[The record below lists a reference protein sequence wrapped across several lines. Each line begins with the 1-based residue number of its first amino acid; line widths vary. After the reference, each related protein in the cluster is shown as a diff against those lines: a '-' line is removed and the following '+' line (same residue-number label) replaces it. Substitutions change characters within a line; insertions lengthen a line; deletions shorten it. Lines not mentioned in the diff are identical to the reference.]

1 MRKRKHKIFLVD
13 DDELITTMLTRALE
27 KEGYT
32 VRTETHTNKIVNK
45 IRAWSPDI
53 LLLDVRLP
61 DISGIDILMEL
72 MNADATIPVVMLT
85 ADDTAETSV
94 RAMKLGAADYLTK
107 PFNMDEVK
115 IVIRNILESVKLK
128 EEVGYLKKRYSE
140 EIDTNF
146 IGEDGAIKKL
156 ILEVEQV
163 AKAGVSTILITGES
177 GTGKELLARYIY
189 NVMYQDGY
197 PPFIRV
203 NCSALPETL
212 LETELFGYFKGAFTD
227 AKKDKKGL
235 FELSDRGCILLDEI
249 GEMQLGLQSKLLRVL
264 EERKIRRVGG
274 KDEIPVV
281 VTVIATTNQDLAR
294 KVEED
299 SFRLD
304 LFYRLNT
311 FNLHIVPLRNRKEDI
326 PLLARHFLSLFT
338 KKYNKKDLK
347 GLSREAD
354 ELLRAYPWPGN
365 VRELKNVIERI
376 VVLKCTDE
384 ILPEHLPFE
393 IMNQSESAS
402 KGFADRFI
410 LPDSGIVLDDVEKDL
425 IEQALQKSQNNKTLA
440 AKLLG
445 ISYDTLRY
453 QIKKYG
459 L

>member
-1 MRKRKHKIFLVD
+1 MKSQHKIFLVD
-13 DDELITTMLTRALE
+13 DDELIITMLTRALE

-32 VRTETHTNKIVNK
+32 VRAETHTDHIVNK
-45 IRAWSPDI
+45 IRAWSPDL

-61 DISGIDILMEL
+61 DISGIDILKEL
-72 MNADATIPVVMLT
+72 MGAGAAIPVVMLT

-94 RAMKLGAADYLTK
+94 KAMKLGAVDYLTK
-107 PFNMDEVK
+107 PFNMEEVK
-115 IVIRNILESVKLK
+115 IVIRNIIESVKLK
-128 EEVGYLKKRYSE
+128 EEAGYLKKRFSE
-140 EIDTNF
+140 EIKTNF
-146 IGEDGAIKKL
+146 IGEDRTIKKL

-203 NCSALPETL
+203 NCSALPEAL

-235 FELSDRGCILLDEI
+235 FELSDGGCILLDEI
-249 GEMQLGLQSKLLRVL
+249 GEMQAGLQSKLLRVL

-274 KDEIPVV
+274 KDEIPVA
-281 VTVIATTNQDLAR
+281 VTVIATTNQDLSR
-294 KVEED
+294 KVEEG

-311 FNLHIVPLRNRKEDI
+311 FNLRIVPLRSRKEDI
-326 PLLARHFLSLFT
+326 PLLAGHFLSFYSE
-338 KKYNKKDLK
+338 KYNKKDLK

-354 ELLRAYPWPGN
+354 ILLRAYPWPGN

-376 VVLKCTDE
+376 VVLKCAEE

-393 IMNQSESAS
+393 IMNQSESSS
-402 KGFADRFI
+402 KGFTDRFI
-410 LPDSGIVLDDVEKDL
+410 LPESGIVLDDVEKDL
-425 IEQALQKSQNNKTLA
+425 IEQALQKSQNNKTQA